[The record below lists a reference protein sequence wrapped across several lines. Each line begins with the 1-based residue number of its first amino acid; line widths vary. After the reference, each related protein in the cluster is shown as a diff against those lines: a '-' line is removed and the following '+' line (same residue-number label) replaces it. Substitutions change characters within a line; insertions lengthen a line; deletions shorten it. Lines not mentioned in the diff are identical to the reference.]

1 MTAGTASLPRFCSG
15 MATRKAAPKGPN
27 YSVTAGE
34 HGEPAEG
41 EPHIYVRPQ
50 GGRTGIRPAQPATAV
65 GRWRAATRGMP
76 VHDTH
81 AHTRRAFDPL
91 GADDDGGTRLPR
103 VRCAHPRLQSSAT
116 PAAGMATGTASLP
129 RFCSGM
135 ATRKAASQMLCTDI
149 GMRTAV
155 PPRHAAEWRRGRRR
169 SRDFAAEWRRGRA
182 APRGP
187 NYSVTAGEHGEP
199 AEGEPHIYICT
210 APRGSNRHT
219 LCKVSHGRRLVESRH
234 PRDAGTRLTRT
245 HNERS
250 TPLGPMMM
258 GARAFRGFAALTR
271 GYRVVRPLRTDVG
284 MRTAVSQ
291 RHAAGMTTGTAAPR
305 MRCTD
310 IGMRTAVPPRHAA
323 EWRRGRRRSR
333 DFAAEWRRGRRP
345 QGGRTTL

>member
-1 MTAGTASLPRFCSG
+1 
-15 MATRKAAPKGPN
+15 MATGKAAPRGPN

-41 EPHIYVRPQ
+41 KPHIYVRPQ

-116 PAAGMATGTASLP
+116 PAGPAASRICCTDVGMRTAVPQRHAAGMATGTASLP

-199 AEGEPHIYICT
+199 AEGEPHIYMYGPKGVEQ
-210 APRGSNRHT
+210 AYALQSLPRQQAGGEPSPEG
-219 LCKVSHGRRLVESRH
+219 CQRR
-234 PRDAGTRLTRT
+234 TLTRT
-245 HNERS
+245 RDERS

-271 GYRVVRPLRTDVG
+271 GYRVVRPLRG
-284 MRTAVSQ
+284 RQLRAS
-291 RHAAGMTTGTAAPR
+291 AAQM
-305 MRCTD
+305 
-310 IGMRTAVPPRHAA
+310 
-323 EWRRGRRRSR
+323 
-333 DFAAEWRRGRRP
+333 
-345 QGGRTTL
+345 